1 LVLDI
6 DADPTTA
13 DEARAWIA
21 GVRQSLEE
29 YRDEQRLEFIRAR
42 DRFNLAAAIAEV
54 MAAVLLAIAIV
65 RQAPQEQIVAALT
78 FYLVGAL
85 AGLFKRL
92 AAEANEIG
100 AVQDY
105 GFTAARIVHTPVLSG
120 LAGLGGVMLIALL
133 PALQP
138 HLQPSST
145 PSPSPTAAV
154 GAAATPGAV
163 PTVTPTPT
171 ASPAAVAS
179 PPAGSTQAS
188 VQSPASAVAPPPA
201 PLSDIFDL
209 TRNTHFL
216 ILAAVFGLTPGLLT
230 GRLQELGQQLQSNLQ
245 SSGRTGP
252 R

>member
-6 DADPTTA
+6 DADPRSPE
-13 DEARAWIA
+13 EARAWIA

-42 DRFNLAAAIAEV
+42 DRFNLAAAVAEV
-54 MAAVLLAIAIV
+54 MAAILLAIAIV
-65 RQAPQEQIVAALT
+65 RQAPPEQIVAALA

-92 AAEANEIG
+92 AAEADEIG

-105 GFTAARIVHTPVLSG
+105 GFTAARIAHTPVRSG

-138 HLQPSST
+138 HLLPPSPAPTATVLATPSSGAAAT
-145 PSPSPTAAV
+145 VVPAPSPSPAATAA
-154 GAAATPGAV
+154 PS
-163 PTVTPTPT
+163 
-171 ASPAAVAS
+171 SPAPEATR
-179 PPAGSTQAS
+179 PPTLGE
-188 VQSPASAVAPPPA
+188 
-201 PLSDIFDL
+201 IFDL

-216 ILAAVFGLTPGLLT
+216 ILAAIFGLTPGLLT
-230 GRLQELGQQLQSNLQ
+230 GRLQELGQQLRSNLQ

-252 R
+252 S